1 MDNLYKIDKKRVRS
15 SFGRAAKNYD
25 AAAVMQHEVF
35 ERMFTR
41 LDLVKMQP
49 SVILDAGCGT
59 GWGQARLAERY
70 RHAQVLALDIAMPM
84 LNVTAA
90 RASWWARLFGRPCQ
104 SLVCADIEAMPIRQ
118 NSIDM
123 VWSNLAI
130 QWCNDIELT
139 FGEFHRILRP
149 DGLLMFSTFGPDT
162 LMELRAASGGG
173 NRHTHVNQFFDMHD
187 IGDALVRAGFADPVL
202 DVERF
207 TLTYDDVI
215 SLMRDLKMVGAHNAT
230 EGRPRGLEGRSFL
243 RQMADGYEQF
253 RQGGKLPATYEIVYG
268 HAWKGQPK
276 SSGGPQPITW
286 HRQR

>member
-1 MDNLYKIDKKRVRS
+1 VDNLYKIDKKRVRS

-173 NRHTHVNQFFDMHD
+173 NRHTHVNQ
-187 IGDALVRAGFADPVL
+187 L
-202 DVERF
+202 
-207 TLTYDDVI
+207 
-215 SLMRDLKMVGAHNAT
+215 
-230 EGRPRGLEGRSFL
+230 L
-243 RQMADGYEQF
+243 RYA
-253 RQGGKLPATYEIVYG
+253 
-268 HAWKGQPK
+268 
-276 SSGGPQPITW
+276 
-286 HRQR
+286 